1 MSPKTATAAVQYLA
15 QGVVEVAERYGG
27 DHGAHEARRRAYS
40 TDSAVWHFEAEG
52 VQAFAALGLEA
63 LPRRWEQLV
72 VHAQLF
78 KPAHHARE
86 NAALVLLRDPRS
98 TDVVEGETAL
108 DSEIEPVLPALSDP
122 IVEEL
127 GTEEAD
133 EHLLDQKII
142 SHGSDCRELQTTHE
156 AARFGATFLA
166 NRHTVQTDGRVDTE
180 FCGNRRE
187 PASVVTHPALDDER
201 LLLLRGKLPE
211 NL

>member
-1 MSPKTATAAVQYLA
+1 
-15 QGVVEVAERYGG
+15 
-27 DHGAHEARRRAYS
+27 
-40 TDSAVWHFEAEG
+40 
-52 VQAFAALGLEA
+52 LGLEA
-63 LPRRWEQLV
+63 PLRRREQLV
-72 VHAQLF
+72 IHQLF

-86 NAALVLLRDPRS
+86 NTALVLLGDPRS
-98 TDVVEGETAL
+98 ADVVEGETAL

-122 IVEEL
+122 IVEEV

-142 SHGSDCRELQTTHE
+142 SHGSDCPELQTTHE

-166 NRHTVQTDGRVDTE
+166 NCHTVQTDRRVDTE

-187 PASVVTHPALDDER
+187 PARVVRHSALDDER
-201 LLLLRGKLPE
+201 LLLLRRKLPE